1 VFPRTTT
8 SDSTLF
14 PHLSLYL
21 SSPTMPRRKVRE
33 YQAKKLL
40 SSNITSYFP
49 LTLRC
54 AQVTPS
60 TDFGKLLDDNHWL
73 ESERLVVKPDM
84 LFGKRGKNNLVLL
97 NATYPEAQKF
107 IEERIN
113 KSITIG
119 MRALNMHS
127 PNMPCAIGAHRN
139 PHQHYRSFRKVSL
152 HKRQSLA
159 P

>member
-1 VFPRTTT
+1 
-8 SDSTLF
+8 
-14 PHLSLYL
+14 
-21 SSPTMPRRKVRE
+21 MPRRKVRE

-60 TDFGKLLDDNHWL
+60 TDFGKLLDDNSWL
-73 ESERLVVKPDM
+73 DTERLVVKPDM

-113 KSITIG
+113 KPITIG
-119 MRALNMHS
+119 LYQTS
-127 PNMPCAIGAHRN
+127 
-139 PHQHYRSFRKVSL
+139 QHMV
-152 HKRQSLA
+152 
-159 P
+159 